1 MIASWEIFIMDQ
13 INEVD
18 LDMTKENLE
27 RIEWK
32 LDQVLVALAVRPVE
46 QKSKTLTEESKLH
59 LFTPKQHCAL
69 QMLLH
74 GGVNQQIAER
84 FNISP
89 NTAKVHVRTIAK
101 KLGVNTRSQIVMK
114 MLQEFEAIDDNS
126 YRILSG
132 GIPKDWHR
140 NYIEPCPFAKIYR
153 QEKEG

>member
-1 MIASWEIFIMDQ
+1 
-13 INEVD
+13 
-18 LDMTKENLE
+18 MTQEQLE

-32 LDQVLVALAVRPVE
+32 LDQILGALAVRPVDTRP
-46 QKSKTLTEESKLH
+46 TLDEESKLH
-59 LFTPKQHCAL
+59 LFTPKQHTAL

-74 GGVNQQIAER
+74 GGNNNEIAER

-101 KLGVNTRSQIVMK
+101 KLGVSTRSQIVLK

-132 GIPKDWHR
+132 GLPKDWHN
-140 NYIEPCPFAKIYR
+140 NYVSPCPFAKLYR
-153 QEKEG
+153 QEKE

>member
-1 MIASWEIFIMDQ
+1 MRDFFIMDK

-18 LDMTKENLE
+18 LDMSKELLE

-46 QKSKTLTEESKLH
+46 QKPKTLTEESKLH

-74 GGVNQQIAER
+74 GGLNQQIAER
-84 FNISP
+84 FNISH

-101 KLGVNTRSQIVMK
+101 KLGVSTRSQIVMK
-114 MLQEFEAIDDNS
+114 MLQEFEDIDDTS

-140 NYIEPCPFAKIYR
+140 NYIHPCPFAKIYR
-153 QEKEG
+153 QEVKGG